1 VTATTVDHAVDDPPA
16 EERPDLPWPYVV
28 LGLLCAYLPLVFLG
42 YGTDIDA
49 ANVLRAGRS
58 ILHGHYEISR
68 GPGAVPHEAATAV
81 LDRVGGPI
89 LVNLAGVGFAVLAVW
104 CVHRLLVRDGARWPA
119 LATVVLVANPWFWI
133 ASTSVGDF
141 TWALALALAGC
152 VAARADRRVL
162 SGVLFGVAIGCRAS
176 SALLA
181 LAWLLAERTGS
192 ADEDDDPV
200 PWRDTLVTAGT
211 LAVVGAACFV
221 PPWMAADRSWD
232 FLHNQLDF
240 VGWRVH
246 AGRFLVKNLATA
258 TLPGALVLLVGGRWL
273 LAGLARWRASTVVR
287 FAVVSV
293 VLLEVLFFRLPFK
306 PVHLLPVVAATA
318 LLVGAA
324 RIDHRRWIAAL
335 VAAQLVAAFVGLTLA
350 APDVPDHATGGRI
363 ALRVADGV
371 VVNDVRCRLADLER
385 GRYEKGDSEAEEAV
399 ETARAEANFVC
410 QRDAWRGP

>member
-1 VTATTVDHAVDDPPA
+1 VTATAVDAPA
-16 EERPDLPWPYVV
+16 EERPAGGRPDVPWAYVV
-28 LGLLCAYLPLVFLG
+28 LGLLCGYLPLVFLG

-58 ILHGHYEISR
+58 ILHGDYVASR
-68 GPGAVPHEAATAV
+68 GPGAVPHEAATAL

-89 LVNLAGVGFAVLAVW
+89 LVNLAGVGFAVLAAW
-104 CVHRLLVRDGARWPA
+104 SVHRLLVRDGARWPA
-119 LATVVLVANPWFWI
+119 LATAVLVANPWLWI
-133 ASTSVGDF
+133 ASPAVGDF

-152 VAARADRRVL
+152 VAARADRRAVAGL
-162 SGVLFGVAIGCRAS
+162 LFGVAIGCRAS
-176 SALLA
+176 SALVA
-181 LAWLLAERTGS
+181 LAWLVAERTG
-192 ADEDDDPV
+192 EDRRTA
-200 PWRDTLVTAGT
+200 WRDTAITAAT
-211 LAVVGAACFV
+211 LAAVGAACFV
-221 PPWMAADRSWD
+221 PPWLAADRSWD
-232 FLHNQLDF
+232 FLDNQLDF

-258 TLPGALVLLVGGRWL
+258 TLPGALVLLAGGRDL
-273 LAGLARWRASTVVR
+273 LSGLSRWRSSTVVR
-287 FAVVSV
+287 FAATTI

-324 RIDHRRWIAAL
+324 RLDRRRWIAAL
-335 VAAQLVAAFVGLTLA
+335 LAAQLLAAFVGVTLA

-363 ALRVADGV
+363 AVRVADGV
-371 VVNDVRCRLADLER
+371 VVNDVRCRLADLDR
-385 GRYEKGDSEAEEAV
+385 GRYRKGDSEAERAV